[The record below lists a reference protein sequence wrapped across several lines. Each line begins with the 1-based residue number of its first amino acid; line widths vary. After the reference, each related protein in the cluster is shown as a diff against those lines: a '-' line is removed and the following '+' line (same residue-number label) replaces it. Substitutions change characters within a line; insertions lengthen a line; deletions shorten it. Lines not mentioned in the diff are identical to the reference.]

1 MNINTMLSG
10 MVIINGRNGL
20 KDRLC
25 SSDKLK
31 KKVNKEGAYSVFEIS
46 ICAGV
51 TNITKNSMKISLQ
64 YFLLIDATIK
74 HIKSVLIRYIV
85 QYIKLFK

>member
-1 MNINTMLSG
+1 MLAG
-10 MVIINGRNGL
+10 MVITNGRNGL
-20 KDRLC
+20 KDIFC

-51 TNITKNSMKISLQ
+51 MNIKKNMRKIS
-64 YFLLIDATIK
+64 K
-74 HIKSVLIRYIV
+74 
-85 QYIKLFK
+85 

>member
-1 MNINTMLSG
+1 MLAGIVIN
-10 MVIINGRNGL
+10 NGRNGL
-20 KDRLC
+20 KDIFC

-51 TNITKNSMKISLQ
+51 MNIKKNMRKIS
-64 YFLLIDATIK
+64 K
-74 HIKSVLIRYIV
+74 
-85 QYIKLFK
+85 